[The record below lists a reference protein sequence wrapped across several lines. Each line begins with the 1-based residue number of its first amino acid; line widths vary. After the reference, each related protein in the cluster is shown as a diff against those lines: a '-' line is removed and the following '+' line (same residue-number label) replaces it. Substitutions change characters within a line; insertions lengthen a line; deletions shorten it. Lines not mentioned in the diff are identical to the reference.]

1 MKKMDKDGLLL
12 CDLQGKTFELSI
24 DSLDTSSEIF
34 VRRFVNSQIS
44 KLIDSTSILETNIQ
58 PKDIIE
64 SIEEEFGYSNYG
76 SVKYSKNEMYWIGY
90 LYRYFSFT
98 YELSSLQVYKIIK
111 PKELRALYLPYHSL
125 SPSQAIERILESKGM
140 IYNETVETK
149 RQLEILKKIRVNHE
163 LTKRPSKR

>member
-44 KLIDSTSILETNIQ
+44 KLIDSTSILETKIQ

-111 PKELRALYLPYHSL
+111 PKELRTLYLPYHSL
-125 SPSQAIERILESKGM
+125 SPAQAIERILEAKGM
-140 IYNETVETK
+140 LYNEAVETK
-149 RQLEILKKIRVNHE
+149 RQLEILKKIRLNHE
-163 LTKRPSKR
+163 LTKRPSNR

>member
-1 MKKMDKDGLLL
+1 
-12 CDLQGKTFELSI
+12 
-24 DSLDTSSEIF
+24 
-34 VRRFVNSQIS
+34 
-44 KLIDSTSILETNIQ
+44 
-58 PKDIIE
+58 
-64 SIEEEFGYSNYG
+64 
-76 SVKYSKNEMYWIGY
+76 MYWIGY

-140 IYNETVETK
+140 MYNETVETK

>member
-1 MKKMDKDGLLL
+1 MKKMSKDGLLL
-12 CDLQGKTFELSI
+12 CELQGKTFELSI
-24 DSLDTSSEIF
+24 DSLDISTEIF

-44 KLIDSTSILETNIQ
+44 KLIDSTGILETNMQ

-76 SVKYSKNEMYWIGY
+76 SVKYSRNKLYWMGY
-90 LYRYFSFT
+90 LYRYFAFT

-111 PKELRALYLPYHSL
+111 PKELRELFFAYHSL

-140 IYNETVETK
+140 MYNETYETK
-149 RQLEILKKIRVNHE
+149 RQFEIFKKIRENH
-163 LTKRPSKR
+163 